1 MIKVFFLR
9 NLRTYW
15 SLEFPYC
22 EYRPFETSFPYVQF
36 VILLFFF
43 SKIPNLN
50 LKTNQDPRG
59 CGKPAGDPHVSRTS
73 PVFVQ
78 LLFGACSICESISFS
93 TCRTVTRL
101 STGAESV
108 NQRPGGP
115 TLRHASKRGLV
126 GKFL

>member
-36 VILLFFF
+36 MILLFFF

-59 CGKPAGDPHVSRTS
+59 CGKPTGDPHVSRTS

-78 LLFGACSICESISFS
+78 FAYFIIRRMLNLRVHLF
-93 TCRTVTRL
+93 
-101 STGAESV
+101 
-108 NQRPGGP
+108 
-115 TLRHASKRGLV
+115 
-126 GKFL
+126 